1 MQNTIGMPGSFHTEH
16 YRYARKFF
24 QSRLNLD
31 SVDQTR
37 GKGIYLLWGG
47 HT

>member
-24 QSRLNLD
+24 QSRLNFD

-37 GKGIYLLWGG
+37 GKGIYLLWDG